1 VTDERRKQM
10 NSIENA
16 VWVLKLT
23 LLPAVRMELSLILV
37 THGRLGLHRLD
48 NSNSRSSACLI
59 IVLVVTHGHVGSRD

>member
-1 VTDERRKQM
+1 MTDERRKQM

-48 NSNSRSSACLI
+48 NI